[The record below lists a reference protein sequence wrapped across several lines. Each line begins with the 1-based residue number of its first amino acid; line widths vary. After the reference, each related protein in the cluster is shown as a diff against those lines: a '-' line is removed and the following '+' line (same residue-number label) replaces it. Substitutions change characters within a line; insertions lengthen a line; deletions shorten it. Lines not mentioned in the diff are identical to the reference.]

1 MLAICKSL
9 VTSRLMYGVKMP
21 FPNSIG
27 PTAPLP
33 GFVTVFAD
41 KQQVSC
47 GFTPRRGV

>member
-9 VTSRLMYGVKMP
+9 VTSRLMNGVKMP

-27 PTAPLP
+27 TAAPLA
-33 GFVTVFAD
+33 GLAIVFAD
-41 KQQVSC
+41 KQQVSG